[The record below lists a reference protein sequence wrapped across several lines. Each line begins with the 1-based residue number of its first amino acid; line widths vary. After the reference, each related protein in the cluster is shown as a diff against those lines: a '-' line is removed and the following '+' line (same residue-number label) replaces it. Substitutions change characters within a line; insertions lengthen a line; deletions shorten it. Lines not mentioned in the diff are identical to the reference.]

1 MENEEKKN
9 ANEATSKE
17 LAQAICLALSA
28 KKAKD
33 IATVYVREKSSL
45 CDYFVIAS
53 GTSST
58 QVRAMGEYVEEQMEK
73 QFSLSP
79 VREEGMRD
87 GRWSVLDYGDV
98 IVHIMQ
104 DETRLFYH
112 LERLWADGG
121 NLEKYEDYARDTAV
135 VRAT

>member
-53 GTSST
+53 RTSST

-121 NLEKYEDYARDTAV
+121 NLEKYED
-135 VRAT
+135 

>member
-121 NLEKYEDYARDTAV
+121 NLDKYED
-135 VRAT
+135 

>member
-58 QVRAMGEYVEEQMEK
+58 QVRAMGGK
-73 QFSLSP
+73 AIFAFS
-79 VREEGMRD
+79 RA
-87 GRWSVLDYGDV
+87 GRGHARRKMVG
-98 IVHIMQ
+98 
-104 DETRLFYH
+104 TRLRRRDRAYH
-112 LERLWADGG
+112 AGRNAAVLPPR
-121 NLEKYEDYARDTAV
+121 TAV
-135 VRAT
+135 GGRRKS

>member
-1 MENEEKKN
+1 MTNEKS
-9 ANEATSKE
+9 SKE
-17 LAQAICLALSA
+17 LALAICAALSA

-33 IATVYVREKSSL
+33 IATIYVRDKSSV

-58 QVRAMGEYVEEQMEK
+58 QIKAMGEYVEEKMEK
-73 QFSLSP
+73 DFSIAP

-87 GRWSVLDYGDV
+87 GRWSVIDYGDV
-98 IVHIMQ
+98 IVHIMS

-112 LERLWADGG
+112 LERLWEDGG
-121 NLEKYEDYARDTAV
+121 NLEKYVEEEEK
-135 VRAT
+135 

>member
-45 CDYFVIAS
+45 CDYFVIAR

-121 NLEKYEDYARDTAV
+121 NLEKYED
-135 VRAT
+135 

>member
-79 VREEGMRD
+79 VREEGLRD

-121 NLEKYEDYARDTAV
+121 NLEKYED
-135 VRAT
+135 

>member
-33 IATVYVREKSSL
+33 IATVYVCEKSSL

-121 NLEKYEDYARDTAV
+121 NLEKYED
-135 VRAT
+135 

>member
-58 QVRAMGEYVEEQMEK
+58 QVRAMGEYVEEQIEK

-121 NLEKYEDYARDTAV
+121 NLEKYED
-135 VRAT
+135 

>member
-79 VREEGMRD
+79 AREEGMRD

-112 LERLWADGG
+112 LERLWEDGG
-121 NLEKYEDYARDTAV
+121 NLEKYED
-135 VRAT
+135 

>member
-45 CDYFVIAS
+45 CDYVVIAS

-121 NLEKYEDYARDTAV
+121 NLEKYED
-135 VRAT
+135 

>member
-9 ANEATSKE
+9 ADEATSKE

-121 NLEKYEDYARDTAV
+121 NLEKYED
-135 VRAT
+135 

>member
-104 DETRLFYH
+104 DVTRLFYH

-121 NLEKYEDYARDTAV
+121 NLEKYED
-135 VRAT
+135 

>member
-1 MENEEKKN
+1 MEIEEKQN

-121 NLEKYEDYARDTAV
+121 NLEKYED
-135 VRAT
+135 

>member
-112 LERLWADGG
+112 LERLWEDGG
-121 NLEKYEDYARDTAV
+121 NLEKYED
-135 VRAT
+135 

>member
-1 MENEEKKN
+1 MEIEEKKN

-121 NLEKYEDYARDTAV
+121 NLEKYED
-135 VRAT
+135 

>member
-58 QVRAMGEYVEEQMEK
+58 QGRAMGEYVEEQMEK

-121 NLEKYEDYARDTAV
+121 NLEKYED
-135 VRAT
+135 

>member
-58 QVRAMGEYVEEQMEK
+58 QERAMGEYVEEQMEK

-121 NLEKYEDYARDTAV
+121 NLEKYED
-135 VRAT
+135 

>member
-53 GTSST
+53 GNSST

-112 LERLWADGG
+112 IERLWADGG
-121 NLEKYEDYARDTAV
+121 NLEKYED
-135 VRAT
+135 

>member
-112 LERLWADGG
+112 LERLWAAGG
-121 NLEKYEDYARDTAV
+121 NLEKYED
-135 VRAT
+135 

>member
-112 LERLWADGG
+112 LERLWADSG
-121 NLEKYEDYARDTAV
+121 NLEKYED
-135 VRAT
+135 

>member
-79 VREEGMRD
+79 VRDEGMRD

-121 NLEKYEDYARDTAV
+121 NLEKYED
-135 VRAT
+135 

>member
-104 DETRLFYH
+104 DEKRLFYH

-121 NLEKYEDYARDTAV
+121 NLEKYED
-135 VRAT
+135 

>member
-28 KKAKD
+28 KQAKD

-121 NLEKYEDYARDTAV
+121 NLEKYED
-135 VRAT
+135 

>member
-58 QVRAMGEYVEEQMEK
+58 QVRAMGEYVEEQLEK

-121 NLEKYEDYARDTAV
+121 NLEKYED
-135 VRAT
+135 

>member
-73 QFSLSP
+73 KFSLSP
-79 VREEGMRD
+79 VREEGIRD

-121 NLEKYEDYARDTAV
+121 NLEKYED
-135 VRAT
+135 

>member
-87 GRWSVLDYGDV
+87 GKWSVLDYGDV

-121 NLEKYEDYARDTAV
+121 NLEKYED
-135 VRAT
+135 

>member
-58 QVRAMGEYVEEQMEK
+58 QVRAMVEYVEEQMEK

-121 NLEKYEDYARDTAV
+121 NLEKYED
-135 VRAT
+135 

>member
-9 ANEATSKE
+9 ENEATSKE

-121 NLEKYEDYARDTAV
+121 NLEKYED
-135 VRAT
+135 

>member
-1 MENEEKKN
+1 MENDKKKI
-9 ANEATSKE
+9 ANETTSKE

-121 NLEKYEDYARDTAV
+121 NLEKYED
-135 VRAT
+135 

>member
-33 IATVYVREKSSL
+33 IATVNVREKSSL

-121 NLEKYEDYARDTAV
+121 NLEKYED
-135 VRAT
+135 

>member
-9 ANEATSKE
+9 ANEVTSKE

-121 NLEKYEDYARDTAV
+121 NLEKYED
-135 VRAT
+135 

>member
-104 DETRLFYH
+104 AETRLFYH

-121 NLEKYEDYARDTAV
+121 NLEKYED
-135 VRAT
+135 

>member
-58 QVRAMGEYVEEQMEK
+58 QVRAMGEYVEEEMEK

-79 VREEGMRD
+79 VREEGMRG

-121 NLEKYEDYARDTAV
+121 NLEKYED
-135 VRAT
+135 

>member
-9 ANEATSKE
+9 ANETTSKE

-58 QVRAMGEYVEEQMEK
+58 QVRAMGEYVEAQMEK

-121 NLEKYEDYARDTAV
+121 NLEKYED
-135 VRAT
+135 

>member
-58 QVRAMGEYVEEQMEK
+58 QVRAMGEYVEEEMEK

-121 NLEKYEDYARDTAV
+121 NLVKYED
-135 VRAT
+135 

>member
-28 KKAKD
+28 NKAKD

-121 NLEKYEDYARDTAV
+121 NLEKYED
-135 VRAT
+135 

>member
-17 LAQAICLALSA
+17 LVQAICLALSA

-121 NLEKYEDYARDTAV
+121 NLEKYED
-135 VRAT
+135 